1 MTDFGLTTIILKQQ
15 SKEYMRRKKPIISP
29 ALIPNKKKEMLK
41 IINDPN
47 KMKEVMN
54 LVKASSNLFDK
65 SKTMKATTILDWAE
79 RCISILP
86 DDMENKDAFIEAF
99 RNFID
104 TYGDNNTNE
113 HSNE

>member
-1 MTDFGLTTIILKQQ
+1 
-15 SKEYMRRKKPIISP
+15 MRRKKPIISP

-65 SKTMKATTILDWAE
+65 SKTMKATTILDWVE

-86 DDMENKDAFIEAF
+86 DDMENKDAFIKAF

>member
-1 MTDFGLTTIILKQQ
+1 
-15 SKEYMRRKKPIISP
+15 MRRKKPIISP

-41 IINDPN
+41 IINDPD

-65 SKTMKATTILDWAE
+65 SKTMKATTILDWVE

-86 DDMENKDAFIEAF
+86 DDMENKDAFIKAF

>member
-1 MTDFGLTTIILKQQ
+1 
-15 SKEYMRRKKPIISP
+15 MRRKKPMISP

-65 SKTMKATTILDWAE
+65 TKSMKATTILDWQE

-86 DDMENKDAFIEAF
+86 EDMENKDAFIEAF
-99 RNFID
+99 KNFID

>member
-1 MTDFGLTTIILKQQ
+1 MIDFGLITIILKQQ

-65 SKTMKATTILDWAE
+65 SKTMKASTILDWVE